1 MKIINPLIF
10 KEYDIRGIVAEHMPD
25 NVVIAIGKA
34 VGTTLAR
41 AGKKNVNIGRDCR
54 LTSERLF
61 ERLTEGILSTGVT
74 VRDVGMCTSPMLYFS
89 IYHCDADG
97 GIMITGSHNPS
108 EYNGFKICVGK
119 NTIHGEAI
127 QALRTMIERDDFD
140 SGKGRLIR
148 ECVADAYKDYLA
160 VQCPLRK
167 KIKVVIDAGN
177 GTGGVF
183 AVPIFERMGCDV
195 VPLFCEVDGRFPNH
209 HPDPTVPENLVALQ
223 EKVRS
228 EKADLGIAYDGD
240 GDRIGAVDEKGAIVY
255 GDALMILFAEEI
267 LSRKPGAV
275 FIAEVKCS
283 RNLYN
288 EITRMGGKPIMWK
301 TGHSLIKAKMKET
314 RAELAGELSGHMFFK
329 DRYFGFDDAIYAS
342 CRLLEILAKSDQ
354 TFSTM
359 LARIPRTY
367 ATPEIRRDC
376 PDTKKFKVVE
386 KAIDYF
392 KKNDYDVIDVDGA
405 RVTFEGG
412 WGLVRASNTQPSLV
426 LRFEADSAESLQ
438 KIKEDFT
445 GKIDQFIREVA

>member
-1 MKIINPLIF
+1 
-10 KEYDIRGIVAEHMPD
+10 
-25 NVVIAIGKA
+25 VV
-34 VGTTLAR
+34 
-41 AGKKNVNIGRDCR
+41 
-54 LTSERLF
+54 
-61 ERLTEGILSTGVT
+61 
-74 VRDVGMCTSPMLYFS
+74 
-89 IYHCDADG
+89 
-97 GIMITGSHNPS
+97 
-108 EYNGFKICVGK
+108 
-119 NTIHGEAI
+119 
-127 QALRTMIERDDFD
+127 
-140 SGKGRLIR
+140 
-148 ECVADAYKDYLA
+148 
-160 VQCPLRK
+160 
-167 KIKVVIDAGN
+167 DAGN
-177 GTGGVF
+177 GTGGLF

-195 VPLFCEVDGRFPNH
+195 IPLFCEVDGRFPHH

-223 EKVRS
+223 KKVRS

-240 GDRIGAVDEKGAIVY
+240 GDRIGAVDEKGTIVF

-275 FIAEVKCS
+275 FISEVKCS

-354 TFSTM
+354 TFSA
-359 LARIPRTY
+359 LLGRIPKTF

-376 PDTKKFKVVE
+376 PDTIKFKVVE

-405 RVTFEGG
+405 RVTLEGG

-426 LRFEADSAESLQ
+426 LRFEADSEEALQ
-438 KIKEDFT
+438 KIKDCFT
-445 GKIDQFIREVA
+445 GKIDQFIKEVS